1 MKDKKH
7 IQSFNEHVENLN
19 ISDVMN
25 SKNQYNKVFE
35 DEEAL
40 GDIYSRKAY
49 EQVIKYL
56 EGARNS
62 IDDILDILDYE
73 KYSEMA
79 YPARKVGTKA
89 QDLKYNI
96 EFQLMGK
103 HRSF

>member
-1 MKDKKH
+1 MKNKKN
-7 IQSFNEHVENLN
+7 IQSFREFNENLN
-19 ISDVMN
+19 ISGVMD

-35 DEEAL
+35 DEAHV
-40 GDIYSRKAY
+40 GDIYSREAY

-56 EGARNS
+56 EEARNS
-62 IDDILDILDYE
+62 INDILDILDYE

-79 YPARKVGTKA
+79 PPARRVGTKA

>member
-1 MKDKKH
+1 MKNNKH
-7 IQSFNEHVENLN
+7 IQSFNEHQENLN

-56 EGARNS
+56 EEARNS

-79 YPARKVGTKA
+79 YRARKVGTKA

>member
-1 MKDKKH
+1 MKNNKH
-7 IQSFNEHVENLN
+7 IQSFNEHQENLN

-56 EGARNS
+56 EEARNS

-79 YPARKVGTKA
+79 YPARRVGTKA

>member
-7 IQSFNEHVENLN
+7 IKNFNEATENLN

-25 SKNQYNKVFE
+25 CKNQNNKVFE
-35 DEEAL
+35 DEEHL
-40 GDIYSRKAY
+40 GDIYSREAY

-56 EGARNS
+56 EGSRDS
-62 IDDILDILDYE
+62 INDILDILDYE
-73 KYSEMA
+73 KDSKMA
-79 YPARKVGTKA
+79 PPARMVGVKA
-89 QDLKYNI
+89 DSLRYDI

>member
-1 MKDKKH
+1 MKDKRH
-7 IQSFNEHVENLN
+7 IKSFNEATENLN

-35 DEEAL
+35 DEEHL
-40 GDIYSRKAY
+40 GDIYSREAY

-56 EGARNS
+56 EEARNS

-79 YPARKVGTKA
+79 YPARRVGIKA

-103 HRSF
+103 HRSY

>member
-1 MKDKKH
+1 MDR
-7 IQSFNEHVENLN
+7 E
-19 ISDVMN
+19 
-25 SKNQYNKVFE
+25 
-35 DEEAL
+35 
-40 GDIYSRKAY
+40 AY